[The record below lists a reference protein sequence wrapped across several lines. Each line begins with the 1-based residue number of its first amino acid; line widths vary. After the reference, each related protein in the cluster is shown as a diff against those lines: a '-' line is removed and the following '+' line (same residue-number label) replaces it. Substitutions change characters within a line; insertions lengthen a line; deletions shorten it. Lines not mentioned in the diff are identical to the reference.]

1 MAASAAADGRFD
13 VAAFIDDRPIGA
25 REIFTLIVCSIV
37 LFMDGFDMYFLGKI
51 LPAIAEGLGGESVDM
66 RPVVTNQQW
75 GMLVGAI
82 IIPPL
87 ADRIGR
93 KPVLA
98 LCLAMFG
105 TLTLWAAW
113 STGFTM
119 LAVLRG
125 IAGIFFSAMLPV
137 GLAIISEATPR
148 RRRALFMSIALVCFS
163 GGNLGS
169 GFMVTLLLEDHGW
182 EIFFI
187 IGGIVPLAAM
197 LLLLVIPE
205 SLAFRVNRNPADPRI
220 PMMLRRLDPQLQLTG
235 SELFHMGDQEEVE
248 RLGPLAMFGP
258 RFRLQTILLF
268 AICFFSLGNIALLAN
283 WLATFMLELRDV
295 PLTDFAFYM
304 IIGYFGGA
312 AGTLCMG
319 WLMDR
324 INPYKV
330 LAVYFVVDAIAIAM
344 IGQVDTQ
351 VAIVLIA
358 ALVVWNFCQVGGQT
372 GINNL
377 ATLGYPPEMRSSGI
391 GWAGAMG
398 RFGGVIF
405 PALGGMALAAS
416 LSLETIM
423 FAAAVPAILIAILI
437 TVLGVVNKGRISA
450 TEVPRG
456 ASPQPAE

>member
-1 MAASAAADGRFD
+1 MATGAAAETRFD
-13 VAAFIDDRPIGA
+13 VAALIDNRPIGT
-25 REIFTLIVCSIV
+25 REIFTLVVCSIV

-51 LPAIAEGLGGESVDM
+51 LPAIAEGLGGESTDM
-66 RPVVTNQQW
+66 QPVVTFQQF
-75 GMLVGAI
+75 GMLIGAI

-93 KPVLA
+93 KPVLG
-98 LCLAMFG
+98 LCLLMFG
-105 TLTLWAAW
+105 SLTLWAAW
-113 STGFTM
+113 ADGFTM
-119 LAVLRG
+119 LAILRG
-125 IAGIFFSAMLPV
+125 IAGVFFSSMLPV
-137 GLAIISEATPR
+137 GLAIISEATPK

-169 GFMVTLLLEDHGW
+169 GFMVTLLLEPYGW
-182 EIFFI
+182 QIFFI
-187 IGGIVPLAAM
+187 IGGVVPLLAM
-197 LLLLVIPE
+197 LLLLMIPE
-205 SLAFRVNRNPADPRI
+205 SVAFRVNRNAADPRI
-220 PMMLRRLDPQLQLTG
+220 PDMLRRIDPDVQLSGNET
-235 SELFHMGDQEEVE
+235 FHMGDQAEVE
-248 RLGPLAMFGP
+248 KLGPLAMFGK
-258 RFRLQTILLF
+258 RFRMQTILLF

-283 WLATFMLELRDV
+283 WLATFMLEMRGL
-295 PLTDFAFYM
+295 PLADFAFYM

-312 AGTLCMG
+312 AGTLAMG

-324 INPYKV
+324 LNVYRV
-330 LAVYFVVDAIAIAM
+330 LAVYFVVDAIAIAS
-344 IGQVDTQ
+344 IGMLDAGN
-351 VAIVLIA
+351 AIMVISALI
-358 ALVVWNFCQVGGQT
+358 VWNFCQVGGQT

-437 TVLGVVNKGRISA
+437 TVLGVVNKGRIGA
-450 TEVPRG
+450 AQVPTR
-456 ASPQPAE
+456 AA

>member
-1 MAASAAADGRFD
+1 MATGATAETRFD
-13 VAAFIDDRPIGA
+13 VAALIDNRPIGS
-25 REIFTLIVCSIV
+25 REIFTLVVCSIV

-51 LPAIAEGLGGESVDM
+51 LPDIAEGLGGTSVDM
-66 RPVVTNQQW
+66 QPVVTFQQF
-75 GMLVGAI
+75 GMLIGAI

-87 ADRIGR
+87 SDRIGR

-98 LCLAMFG
+98 LCLLMFG
-105 TLTLWAAW
+105 SLTLWAAW
-113 STGFTM
+113 ASGFTM

-137 GLAIISEATPR
+137 GLAIISEATPK

-169 GFMVTLLLEDHGW
+169 GFMVTLLLEPYGW

-187 IGGIVPLAAM
+187 LGGIVPLVAM
-197 LLLLVIPE
+197 FLLLLIPE
-205 SLAFRVNRNPADPRI
+205 SVAFRVNRNPADPRI
-220 PMMLRRLDPQLQLTG
+220 PDMLRRLDPDVQLTG
-235 SELFHMGDQEEVE
+235 TETFHMGDQAEVE
-248 RLGPLAMFGP
+248 KLGPLAMFGP
-258 RFRLQTILLF
+258 RFRMQTILLF

-283 WLATFMLELRDV
+283 WLATFMLEMRGV

-312 AGTLCMG
+312 AGTLAMG

-324 INPYKV
+324 LNVYRV
-330 LAVYFVVDAIAIAM
+330 LAVYFVIDAIAIAS
-344 IGQVDTQ
+344 IGMVDAQ
-351 VAIVLIA
+351 VAVMLVT

-437 TVLGVVNKGRISA
+437 TILGVVNKGHISA
-450 TEVPRG
+450 
-456 ASPQPAE
+456 AHIPARST

>member
-1 MAASAAADGRFD
+1 MASTPAEGVRFD
-13 VAAFIDDRPIGA
+13 VAQFIDDRPIGA
-25 REIFTLIVCSIV
+25 REIFTLVVCSIV

-75 GMLVGAI
+75 GMLLGAI
-82 IIPPL
+82 LIPPL

-98 LCLAMFG
+98 LCLLAFG
-105 TLTLWAAW
+105 SLTLWAAW
-113 STGFTM
+113 SSGFTM
-119 LAVLRG
+119 LAILRG

-137 GLAIISEATPR
+137 GLAIISEATPK

-182 EIFFI
+182 QIFFI
-187 IGGIVPLAAM
+187 LGGIVPLAAM
-197 LLLLVIPE
+197 LLLLAIPE

-220 PMMLRRLDPQLQLTG
+220 PAMLRRLDPGVKLTG
-235 SELFHMGDQEEVE
+235 KDIFHMGDQATVE
-248 RLGPLAMFGP
+248 RLGPLAMFGA
-258 RFRLQTILLF
+258 RYRTQTILLF

-283 WLATFMLELRDV
+283 WLATFMLEMRGVSLV
-295 PLTDFAFYM
+295 DFAFYM
-304 IIGYFGGA
+304 IIGYAGGA
-312 AGTLCMG
+312 TGTLCMG

-324 INPYKV
+324 INPYRV
-330 LAVYFVVDAIAIAM
+330 LAVYFVVDALAIVS
-344 IGQVDTQ
+344 IGFVDTQ
-351 VAIVLIA
+351 TAVMLIS
-358 ALVVWNFCQVGGQT
+358 ALIVWNFCQVGGQT

-405 PALGGMALAAS
+405 PTLGGMALAAS
-416 LSLETIM
+416 LQLETIM
-423 FAAAVPAILIAILI
+423 MAAAVPAIIIAVLI
-437 TVLGVVNKGRISA
+437 TVLGVVNGGVIGGRA
-450 TEVPRG
+450 KAAV
-456 ASPQPAE
+456 AK

>member
-1 MAASAAADGRFD
+1 MASGANAETRFD
-13 VAAFIDDRPIGA
+13 VAAFIDERPIGW
-25 REIFTLIVCSIV
+25 REIFTLVICSIV

-93 KPVLA
+93 KPVLG
-98 LCLAMFG
+98 LCLLMFG
-105 TLTLWAAW
+105 SLTLWAAW
-113 STGFTM
+113 AEGFTM
-119 LAVLRG
+119 LAILRG

-137 GLAIISEATPR
+137 GLAIISEATPK

-169 GFMVTLLLEDHGW
+169 GFMVTLLLDDYGW
-182 EIFFI
+182 QIFFI
-187 IGGIVPLAAM
+187 IGGIVPLVAM
-197 LLLLVIPE
+197 ALLLMIPE
-205 SLAFRVNRNPADPRI
+205 SVAFRVNRDPKDPRI
-220 PMMLRRLDPQLQLTG
+220 PRALRKLDDSVVLHG
-235 SELFHMGDQEEVE
+235 NEIFHMGDQAEVE
-248 RLGPLAMFGP
+248 KAGPLAMFNK
-258 RFRLQTILLF
+258 RFRVQTMLLF

-283 WLATFMLELRDV
+283 WLATFMLEMRGV
-295 PLTDFAFYM
+295 SLTDFAFYM

-324 INPYKV
+324 MNTYKV
-330 LAVYFVVDAIAIAM
+330 LAVYFVVDALAIAS
-344 IGQVDTQ
+344 IGYVETET
-351 VAIVLIA
+351 AMMLIA
-358 ALVVWNFCQVGGQT
+358 ALIVWNFCQVGGQT

-398 RFGGVIF
+398 RFGGVVF

-416 LSLETIM
+416 LQLEVIM
-423 FAAAVPAILIAILI
+423 LAAAVPALIIAALI
-437 TVLGVVNKGRISA
+437 IVLGVVN
-450 TEVPRG
+450 RG
-456 ASPQPAE
+456 MIGGVALQRAPAE

>member
-1 MAASAAADGRFD
+1 MAASATAQTRFD
-13 VAAFIDDRPIGA
+13 VAALIDNRPIGS
-25 REIFTLIVCSIV
+25 REIFTLVVCSIV

-66 RPVVTNQQW
+66 QPVVTFQQF
-75 GMLVGAI
+75 GMLAGAI

-93 KPVLA
+93 KPVLG
-98 LCLAMFG
+98 LCLLMFG
-105 TLTLWAAW
+105 SLTLWAAW
-113 STGFTM
+113 ASGFTM

-137 GLAIISEATPR
+137 GLAIISESTPKK
-148 RRRALFMSIALVCFS
+148 RRALFMSIALVCFS

-169 GFMVTLLLEDHGW
+169 GFMVTLLLEPYGW
-182 EIFFI
+182 QIFFI
-187 IGGIVPLAAM
+187 LGGIVPLLAM
-197 LLLLVIPE
+197 LLLLLIPE
-205 SLAFRVNRNPADPRI
+205 SVAFRVNRNPDDPRI
-220 PMMLRRLDPQLQLTG
+220 PDMLRRLKPDVQLTG
-235 SELFHMGDQEEVE
+235 NETFHMGDQGEVE
-248 RLGPLAMFGP
+248 KLGPLAMFGA
-258 RFRLQTILLF
+258 RFRMQTILLF

-283 WLATFMLELRDV
+283 WLATFMLEMRGLS
-295 PLTDFAFYM
+295 LADFAFYM

-312 AGTLCMG
+312 AGTLAMG

-324 INPYKV
+324 LNVYRV
-330 LAVYFVVDAIAIAM
+330 LAVYFVIDAIAIAS
-344 IGQVDTQ
+344 IGMLDAGN
-351 VAIVLIA
+351 AIMVISALI
-358 ALVVWNFCQVGGQT
+358 VWNFCQVGGQT

-398 RFGGVIF
+398 RLGGVIF
-405 PALGGMALAAS
+405 PTLGGMALAAS

-437 TVLGVVNKGRISA
+437 TVLGVVNKGRIGA
-450 TEVPRG
+450 AQVP
-456 ASPQPAE
+456 AN

>member
-1 MAASAAADGRFD
+1 MAETAAQQPRFD
-13 VAAFIDDRPIGA
+13 VAEFIDSRDIGF
-25 REIFTLIVCSIV
+25 REIATLVICSIV

-51 LPAIAEGLGGESVDM
+51 LPAIAEGLGGDSTDM

-75 GMLVGAI
+75 GMLLGAI

-87 ADRIGR
+87 SDRIGR

-98 LCLAMFG
+98 LCLLAFG
-105 TLTLWAAW
+105 SLTFWAAYAT
-113 STGFTM
+113 SFDM
-119 LAVLRG
+119 LATLRG
-125 IAGIFFSAMLPV
+125 VAGIFFSAMLPV
-137 GLAIISEATPR
+137 GLAIISEATPK

-169 GFMVTLLLEDHGW
+169 GFMVTLLLEDYGW
-182 EIFFI
+182 QIFFI
-187 IGGIVPLAAM
+187 IGGVVPLIAM
-197 LLLLVIPE
+197 LLLLFIPE
-205 SLAFRVNRNPADPRI
+205 SLAFRVNRNANDARI
-220 PMMLRRLDPQLQLTG
+220 PAMLRRLDPNVQLAGNET
-235 SELFHMGDQEEVE
+235 FHMGDQAKVE

-258 RFRLQTILLF
+258 RFRMQTILLF

-283 WLATFMLELRDV
+283 WLATFMLEMRGV
-295 PLTDFAFYM
+295 PLATFAFYM

-330 LAVYFVVDAIAIAM
+330 LAVYFVVDAIAIAS
-344 IGQVDTQ
+344 IGFVDAG
-351 VAIVLIA
+351 VAAMMVSALI
-358 ALVVWNFCQVGGQT
+358 VWNFCQVGGQT

-398 RFGGVIF
+398 RFGGVVF
-405 PALGGMALAAS
+405 PALGGAALAAS
-416 LSLETIM
+416 LQLEIILL
-423 FAAAVPAILIAILI
+423 AAAVPAILIAILI
-437 TVLGVVNKGRISA
+437 SVLGVVNKGEIG
-450 TEVPRG
+450 G
-456 ASPQPAE
+456 AAARPG

>member
-1 MAASAAADGRFD
+1 MAASADAETRFD
-13 VAAFIDDRPIGA
+13 VAALVDNRPIGS

-66 RPVVTNQQW
+66 QPVVTFQQF
-75 GMLVGAI
+75 GMLAGAI
-82 IIPPL
+82 VIPPL
-87 ADRIGR
+87 SDRIGR
-93 KPVLA
+93 KPVLG
-98 LCLAMFG
+98 LCLLMFG
-105 TLTLWAAW
+105 SLTLWAAW

-137 GLAIISEATPR
+137 GLAIISESTPK

-169 GFMVTLLLEDHGW
+169 GFMVTLLLEPYGW

-187 IGGIVPLAAM
+187 IGGIVPLVAM

-205 SLAFRVNRNPADPRI
+205 SISFRVNRNPADPRI
-220 PMMLRRLDPQLQLTG
+220 PDMLRRLDPG
-235 SELFHMGDQEEVE
+235 VELKGNETFYMGDQGEVE
-248 RLGPLAMFGP
+248 KLGPLAMFGP
-258 RFRLQTILLF
+258 RFRMQTILLF

-283 WLATFMLELRDV
+283 WLATFMLEMRGVSLA
-295 PLTDFAFYM
+295 DFAYYM

-312 AGTLCMG
+312 AGTLAMG

-324 INPYKV
+324 LNVYRV
-330 LAVYFVVDAIAIAM
+330 LAVYFVIDAIAIAS
-344 IGQVDTQ
+344 IGMVDTQ
-351 VAIVLIA
+351 VAVLLVT

-437 TVLGVVNKGRISA
+437 TVLGVVNKGKIGA
-450 TEVPRG
+450 AQVEVR
-456 ASPQPAE
+456 